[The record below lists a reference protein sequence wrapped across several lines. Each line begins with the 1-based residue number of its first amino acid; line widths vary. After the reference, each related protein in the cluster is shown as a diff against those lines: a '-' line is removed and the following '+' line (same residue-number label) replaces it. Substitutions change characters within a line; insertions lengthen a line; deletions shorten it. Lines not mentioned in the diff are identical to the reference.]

1 MPSRPSRP
9 QRLRVWRGELRK
21 TSGGLTRDD
30 LVKNSKGKIVSR
42 RKSKQ
47 AGEQNNLGVWLRS
60 KGDKFGD
67 KPAKAAPNKQQPKQ
81 AEAKPKVKPKPVL
94 KEKPVPKPRPKLRLK
109 LALKEKPKPKPA
121 PVVPKPKPKPAL
133 AKPKEYGVSKKDIT
147 VRNIVR
153 LSRKQ
158 QEEAKQRA
166 KLEYL
171 EARRARKAAKK
182 AARDAKWAK
191 R

>member
-9 QRLRVWRGELRK
+9 QRLRVWRGELKK

-67 KPAKAAPNKQQPKQ
+67 KPKEAEKPKAKAV
-81 AEAKPKVKPKPVL
+81 EKPL
-94 KEKPVPKPRPKLRLK
+94 KEK
-109 LALKEKPKPKPA
+109 A
-121 PVVPKPKPKPAL
+121 PVKKQPPKS
-133 AKPKEYGVSKKDIT
+133 YGKKKNKSEIT
-147 VRNIVR
+147 VQNIPDKRESRAQKKERIKRER
-153 LSRKQ
+153 L
-158 QEEAKQRA
+158 E
-166 KLEYL
+166 
-171 EARRARKAAKK
+171 RARQ
-182 AARDAKWAK
+182 RDKLGGK
-191 R
+191 RKYTFAN

>member
-9 QRLRVWRGELRK
+9 QRLRVWRGELKK

-67 KPAKAAPNKQQPKQ
+67 KPK
-81 AEAKPKVKPKPVL
+81 EAKEKPVEKPKVL
-94 KEKPVPKPRPKLRLK
+94 KEK
-109 LALKEKPKPKPA
+109 A
-121 PVVPKPKPKPAL
+121 PVKKQPPKS
-133 AKPKEYGVSKKDIT
+133 YGKKKNKSEIT
-147 VRNIVR
+147 VENIPDKRESRTQKKERIKRER
-153 LSRKQ
+153 L
-158 QEEAKQRA
+158 E
-166 KLEYL
+166 
-171 EARRARKAAKK
+171 RARQ
-182 AARDAKWAK
+182 RDKLGK
-191 R
+191 RKYTFAN

>member
-9 QRLRVWRGELRK
+9 QRLRVWRGELKK
-21 TSGGLTRDD
+21 TSGGLMRDD

-81 AEAKPKVKPKPVL
+81 AEAKPKVEKPKPKPVL
-94 KEKPVPKPRPKLRLK
+94 KE
-109 LALKEKPKPKPA
+109 KPKPA
-121 PVVPKPKPKPAL
+121 PVVPKPKPSRPAVS
-133 AKPKEYGVSKKDIT
+133 AKPKEYGVSKKAIT
-147 VRNIVR
+147 VRSIFTKDR
-153 LSRKQ
+153 TAPKFESRRQK
-158 QEEAKQRA
+158 
-166 KLEYL
+166 
-171 EARRARKAAKK
+171 EARLVREKI
-182 AARDAKWAK
+182 ARDRAEWG
-191 R
+191 